1 MSNPILQSNQSS
13 AVVATIN
20 ESETMSPWVY
30 NETNRLVTPHAM
42 QILSISN
49 SSGTVAAS
57 KTFSYDIAKNG
68 LVQGLWLNMTLPKVA
83 VPGTETQPTG
93 ALEQADGG
101 LNLVSTNVGGFTA
114 LGLLGLI
121 QEVRLTTS
129 GRIVEA
135 LDKYQILARIAD
147 LPYGQ
152 RQSVQEAYR
161 MGGDPERGA
170 NTDTYKACLWLPFF
184 FSLDPSRY
192 HINSNFQEPFRVE
205 VSLSDCKIGYGLA
218 GESTGTVL
226 EVHPPSDCELLCH
239 YRQLDEKALN
249 DVVSKNYADGLL
261 SQIVHI
267 SKTEAVASVSAGTL
281 ETTVELKEN
290 EAIQS
295 LYVIVECPT
304 VPQFK
309 KTSDNTKE
317 SRYSTAIRTGAP
329 LEVDEFEL
337 RFNNTTVMKVPG
349 EFVRYF
355 GRWGMHGQCGDGA
368 STGQSASMM
377 RHVYKIDFSLDY
389 AKGAFSN
396 CVALREISNPKL
408 TVKFRD
414 VHAGTP
420 KTGFTAESA
429 AHNIHVIYDTCTFL
443 STSSATGRVQLS
455 ISS

>member
-30 NETNRLVTPHAM
+30 NETNRLVVPHAM

-68 LVQGLWLNMTLPKVA
+68 LVQGLWLNMTLPKAA
-83 VPGTETQPTG
+83 VPAGETQPAG
-93 ALEQADGG
+93 AEEGADGG
-101 LNLVSTNVGGFTA
+101 LTLTGTNVGGFTA

-152 RQSVQEAYR
+152 RQSVQESYR
-161 MGGDPERGA
+161 MGGDPDKG
-170 NTDTYKACLWLPFF
+170 TSGTYQACLWLPFF

-205 VSLSDCKIGYGLA
+205 VSLSDCKIGYGLTA
-218 GESTGTVL
+218 ASTATTL
-226 EVHPPSDCELLCH
+226 EVHAPSDCELLCH

-267 SKTEAVASVSAGTL
+267 SKTEAVASVAAGTL
-281 ETTVELKEN
+281 EATVELKEN

-295 LYVIVECPT
+295 MYVIVENPN
-304 VPQFK
+304 VPV
-309 KTSDNTKE
+309 TGSA
-317 SRYSTAIRTGAP
+317 SSYTAAIKTGAP

-368 STGQSASMM
+368 STGQSASLM

-408 TVKFRD
+408 TVKFRSID
-414 VHAGTP
+414 AGA
-420 KTGFTAESA
+420 TAT

>member
-30 NETNRLVTPHAM
+30 NETNRLVVPHAM
-42 QILSISN
+42 QVLSISK

-68 LVQGLWLNMTLPKVA
+68 LVQGLWLNMTMPTVA
-83 VPGTETQPTG
+83 TPATETEPTG
-93 ALEQADGG
+93 ASEAADGS
-101 LNLVSTNVGGFTA
+101 LNLTLSASNAGGFTA
-114 LGLLGLI
+114 LGLLGMI

-129 GRIVEA
+129 GRIVES

-152 RQSVQEAYR
+152 RQCVQQAYR
-161 MGGDPERGA
+161 MGGDPER
-170 NTDTYKACLWLPFF
+170 NTTYQACLWLPFF
-184 FSLDPSRY
+184 FAQDPSRY

-205 VSLSDCKIGYGLA
+205 VSLTNCEIGYNLTASGANATTLTA
-218 GESTGTVL
+218 HAPT
-226 EVHPPSDCELLCH
+226 DCELLVH

-249 DVVSKNYADGLL
+249 DVVNKNYSDGLL

-267 SKTEAVASVSAGTL
+267 SKTEAVQSVAAGTL
-281 ETTVELKEN
+281 SADIELKEN
-290 EAIQS
+290 EAIQA
-295 LYVIVECPT
+295 LYVIVEQPT
-304 VPQFK
+304 VPTRKQ
-309 KTSDNTKE
+309 TSD
-317 SRYSTAIRTGAP
+317 SAISSTYNNAIKTGAP
-329 LEVDEFEL
+329 LEVSNFEL
-337 RFNNTTVMKVPG
+337 RFNNTTVMNVPG

-368 STGQSASMM
+368 DTQQSSSLM

-408 TVKFRD
+408 SITFKQ
-414 VHAGTP
+414 ASQGQA
-420 KTGFTAESA
+420 TGFTAEAA
-429 AHNIHVIYDTCTFL
+429 AHNVHVIYDTCTFL

>member
-30 NETNRLVTPHAM
+30 NETNRLVVPHAM
-42 QILSISN
+42 QVLSISK

-68 LVQGLWLNMTLPKVA
+68 LVQGLWLNMTMPSVA
-83 VPGTETQPTG
+83 TPATETEPQG
-93 ALEQADGG
+93 ASELADGS
-101 LNLVSTNVGGFTA
+101 LSLTQSAANAGGFTA
-114 LGLLGLI
+114 LGLLGMI

-129 GRIVEA
+129 GRIVES

-152 RQSVQEAYR
+152 RQCVQQAYR
-161 MGGDPERGA
+161 MGGDPERS
-170 NTDTYKACLWLPFF
+170 TTYQACLWLPFF
-184 FSLDPSRY
+184 FAQDPSRY

-205 VSLSDCKIGYGLA
+205 VSLTNCEIGYNLTASGATAATLTA
-218 GESTGTVL
+218 HAPT
-226 EVHPPSDCELLCH
+226 DCELLVH

-249 DVVSKNYADGLL
+249 DVVNKNYSDGLL

-267 SKTEAVASVSAGTL
+267 SKTEAVKSVAAGTL
-281 ETTVELKEN
+281 STDIELKEN
-290 EAIQS
+290 EAIQAM
-295 LYVIVECPT
+295 YVIVECPT
-304 VPQFK
+304 VPQQNTTEGGA
-309 KTSDNTKE
+309 KTST
-317 SRYSTAIRTGAP
+317 YAQAIKTGAP
-329 LEVDEFEL
+329 LEVSNFEL
-337 RFNNTTVMKVPG
+337 RFNNTTVMNVPG

-355 GRWGMHGQCGDGA
+355 GRWGMHGACGDGA
-368 STGQSASMM
+368 DTQQSGSLM

-408 TVKFRD
+408 SITFKD
-414 VHAGTP
+414 SNQGTAGTG
-420 KTGFTAESA
+420 KTFVSA
-429 AHNIHVIYDTCTFL
+429 AHNVHVIYDTCTFL